1 MRVITSMSVTP
12 DVALVTLSKAPAG
25 SAFVSRLF
33 QALTELG
40 VNVDTRVA
48 KAGINVDMISQT
60 ALTGPYVALNFTAS
74 GDDIGKIMEIAARIR
89 EKHPTVKLLV
99 SSNNVKISLY
109 GEKMPEHAGIASGV
123 FDVISHCEADI
134 LLITTSSVDISIL
147 VDGALADECTAALKE
162 KYNL

>member
-40 VNVDTRVA
+40 V
-48 KAGINVDMISQT
+48 NVDMISQT

-99 SSNNVKISLY
+99 SSNTVKISLY

>member
-40 VNVDTRVA
+40 VNVD
-48 KAGINVDMISQT
+48 MISQT
-60 ALTGPYVALNFTAS
+60 ALTGPYVALNFTAN